1 MCYFKIGCV
10 FSSAVSRLMGP
21 SSCSMTSMSGGM
33 QHMNM
38 SGLGGLDQHKAGGM
52 QFPIT
57 QRRKRRVL
65 FSQAQVYELERRF
78 KQQKYL
84 SAPEREHLASMI
96 NLSPTQVKIWFQNH
110 RYKHKRAQKDKE
122 KMEQQQNQSGGQQQS
137 PRRVAVPVL
146 VKDGKPCSGTN
157 GVDAGSGGGGSS
169 GGHQGS
175 APGGGSGSSGHR
187 SSVGGGTHHGSS
199 AGSQGA
205 GDHHLVSPGSDSSSG
220 QLSGSTGSAGSLSS
234 SSGLSSHGGSSSSNP
249 LSHASH
255 MNSAL
260 YSGVNSNSI
269 SSAYLL
275 NGRTW

>member
-1 MCYFKIGCV
+1 
-10 FSSAVSRLMGP
+10 
-21 SSCSMTSMSGGM
+21 
-33 QHMNM
+33 
-38 SGLGGLDQHKAGGM
+38 M

-65 FSQAQVYELERRF
+65 FTQAQVYELERRF

-122 KMEQQQNQSGGQQQS
+122 KMEQQSGGQQQQHS

-157 GVDAGSGGGGSS
+157 SDSSNHQQQQSSQHSQSVNHHGSAAGQGDLGSPTSDTSSGHLSGAAGTGSLSGGGGL
-169 GGHQGS
+169 
-175 APGGGSGSSGHR
+175 
-187 SSVGGGTHHGSS
+187 T
-199 AGSQGA
+199 
-205 GDHHLVSPGSDSSSG
+205 
-220 QLSGSTGSAGSLSS
+220 
-234 SSGLSSHGGSSSSNP
+234 SHGGSAGQTNG
-249 LSHASH
+249 LTHTSHSAH
-255 MNSAL
+255 MNSAAAL
-260 YSGVNSNSI
+260 AYSGVAGNSM